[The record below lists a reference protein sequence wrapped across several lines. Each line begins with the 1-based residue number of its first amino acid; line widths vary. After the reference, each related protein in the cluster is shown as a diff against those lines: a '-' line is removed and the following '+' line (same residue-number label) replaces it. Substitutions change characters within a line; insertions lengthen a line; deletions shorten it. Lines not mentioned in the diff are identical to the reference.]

1 MAKKVIR
8 LNESD
13 LHSMIKATVKQ
24 LNLLREGYSN
34 REEFIIDTLIIDGE
48 DFLDELPTTSFSSKY
63 EFRDRGL
70 NPILQQ
76 YFGTRATDVDLA
88 SEFGEDSDEIYIAV
102 DSPNSI
108 FDIECRGGYQTPPS
122 YTLS

>member
-88 SEFGEDSDEIYIAV
+88 SEIGEDSDEIYIAV
-102 DSPNSI
+102 DSDSI
-108 FDIECRGGYQTPPS
+108 DHIECRGGYQTPPT

>member
-13 LHSMIKATVKQ
+13 LHNMIKATVKQ

-34 REEFIIDTLIIDGE
+34 REQFIIDTLIIDGE

-88 SEFGEDSDEIYIAV
+88 SEFGENSDEIYIAV
-102 DSPNSI
+102 DSDSI
-108 FDIECRGGYQTPPS
+108 DHIECRGGYQTPPT